1 MLRVATLQIAADRCI
16 ARNPGA
22 TNFPILACGT
32 CRTGRISLRKGV
44 SWSTRCPGRLDI
56 SVTAFI
62 AELPD
67 DPARTSGA
75 GTAITFGETIL

>member
-1 MLRVATLQIAADRCI
+1 LEHAV
-16 ARNPGA
+16 
-22 TNFPILACGT
+22 
-32 CRTGRISLRKGV
+32 
-44 SWSTRCPGRLDI
+44 PGRLDI

-75 GTAITFGETIL
+75 GAAVAFGETIL